1 MGDVVELLDTRAK
14 THGDYAD
21 VARLAQIMKGDFRYY
36 GVKFEELTMP
46 QKEALDMIAS
56 KIGRILSG
64 DPNEVDH
71 WRDIAGYAQ
80 LVVRE
85 LEAGK

>member
-36 GVKFEELTMP
+36 GVKFEELTMA

-64 DPNEVDH
+64 DPNEIDH

>member
-14 THGDYAD
+14 THGDYVN
-21 VARLAQIMKGDFRYY
+21 VARLAQVIKMDLRYY
-36 GVKFEELTMP
+36 GVKHEALSMS

>member
-1 MGDVVELLDTRAK
+1 MGDVVELLETRAK
-14 THGDYAD
+14 THGEYVN
-21 VARLAQIMKGDFRYY
+21 VARLAQVMKADMRYY
-36 GVKFEELTMP
+36 GIKYGNLSFS
-46 QKEALDMIAS
+46 QKETLDMIVS

-64 DPNEVDH
+64 DPKEVDH

-85 LEAGK
+85 LESGK